1 MVQQHV
7 TIIFSGNI
15 S

>member
-1 MVQQHV
+1 VQQQV